1 MKTKFTIYCVL
12 LALVYVCNCCITFD
26 WSDVE
31 HQEQF
36 NEGYKAG
43 REHSGFSDNVPY
55 TMTEA
60 NTSVTND
67 SVYNK
72 KSGTMF
78 PVKSDSFEVKIQSD
92 YASLDILLSL
102 LLVFIPIYA
111 IITFIKF
118 FISVYKGNVFDSKT
132 ENRARILGIAQIL
145 ISLIDYIYSALI
157 VKEANNTIDIEGY
170 EINSDVLGISVS
182 SNPTLY
188 IGFIL
193 LILSEVFRMARKL
206 KEEQEFT
213 I

>member
-1 MKTKFTIYCVL
+1 M
-12 LALVYVCNCCITFD
+12 LATVFACQCFISFNSNDI
-26 WSDVE
+26 E
-31 HQEQF
+31 NQEEYNDGYRAYTEGFQF
-36 NEGYKAG
+36 
-43 REHSGFSDNVPY
+43 SVPY
-55 TMTEA
+55 IMTGN
-60 NTSVTND
+60 NTSEFND

-72 KSGTMF
+72 KSGTML
-78 PVKSDSFEVKIQSD
+78 PLHSDSFIVKVQSKSHTLYFLFGFLITIIQ
-92 YASLDILLSL
+92 L
-102 LLVFIPIYA
+102 YA

-170 EINSDVLGISVS
+170 EINSDVFGISVS

>member
-1 MKTKFTIYCVL
+1 M
-12 LALVYVCNCCITFD
+12 LATVFACQCFISFNSNDI
-26 WSDVE
+26 E
-31 HQEQF
+31 NQEEYNDGYRAYTEGFQF
-36 NEGYKAG
+36 
-43 REHSGFSDNVPY
+43 SVPY
-55 TMTEA
+55 IMTGN
-60 NTSVTND
+60 NTSESND

-72 KSGTMF
+72 KSGTML
-78 PVKSDSFEVKIQSD
+78 PLHSDSFIVKVQSKTHTLYFLFVFLITIIQ
-92 YASLDILLSL
+92 L
-102 LLVFIPIYA
+102 YA

-170 EINSDVLGISVS
+170 EINSDVFGISVS

>member
-1 MKTKFTIYCVL
+1 M
-12 LALVYVCNCCITFD
+12 LATVFACQCFISSNSNDI
-26 WSDVE
+26 E
-31 HQEQF
+31 NQEEYNDGYRAYTEGFQF
-36 NEGYKAG
+36 
-43 REHSGFSDNVPY
+43 SVPY
-55 TMTEA
+55 IMTGN
-60 NTSVTND
+60 NTSESND

-72 KSGTMF
+72 KSGTML
-78 PVKSDSFEVKIQSD
+78 PLHSDSFIVKVQSKSHTLYFLFGFLITIIQ
-92 YASLDILLSL
+92 L
-102 LLVFIPIYA
+102 YA

-170 EINSDVLGISVS
+170 EINSDVFGISVS

-193 LILSEVFRMARKL
+193 LILS
-206 KEEQEFT
+206 
-213 I
+213 

>member
-1 MKTKFTIYCVL
+1 M
-12 LALVYVCNCCITFD
+12 LATVFACQCFISSNDI
-26 WSDVE
+26 E
-31 HQEQF
+31 NQEEYNDGYRAYTEGFQF
-36 NEGYKAG
+36 
-43 REHSGFSDNVPY
+43 SVPY
-55 TMTEA
+55 IMTGN
-60 NTSVTND
+60 NTSESND

-72 KSGTMF
+72 KSGTML
-78 PVKSDSFEVKIQSD
+78 PLHSDSFIVKVQSKSHTLYFLFVFLITIIQ
-92 YASLDILLSL
+92 L
-102 LLVFIPIYA
+102 YA

>member
-1 MKTKFTIYCVL
+1 M
-12 LALVYVCNCCITFD
+12 LATVFACQCFISSNSNDI
-26 WSDVE
+26 E
-31 HQEQF
+31 NQEEYNDGYRAYTEGFQF
-36 NEGYKAG
+36 
-43 REHSGFSDNVPY
+43 SVPY
-55 TMTEA
+55 IMTGN
-60 NTSVTND
+60 NTSESND

-72 KSGTMF
+72 KSGTML
-78 PVKSDSFEVKIQSD
+78 PLHSDSFIVKVQSKSHTLYFLFGFLITIIQ
-92 YASLDILLSL
+92 L
-102 LLVFIPIYA
+102 YA

>member
-1 MKTKFTIYCVL
+1 M
-12 LALVYVCNCCITFD
+12 LATVFACQCFISSNPNDI
-26 WSDVE
+26 E
-31 HQEQF
+31 NQEEYNDGYRAYTEGFQF
-36 NEGYKAG
+36 
-43 REHSGFSDNVPY
+43 SVPY
-55 TMTEA
+55 IMTGN
-60 NTSVTND
+60 NTSESND

-72 KSGTMF
+72 KSGTML
-78 PVKSDSFEVKIQSD
+78 PLHSDSFIVKVQSKSHTLYFLFVFLITIIQ
-92 YASLDILLSL
+92 L
-102 LLVFIPIYA
+102 YA

-157 VKEANNTIDIEGY
+157 LKEANNTIDIEGY

>member
-1 MKTKFTIYCVL
+1 M
-12 LALVYVCNCCITFD
+12 LATVFACQCFISSNSNDI
-26 WSDVE
+26 E
-31 HQEQF
+31 NQEEYNDGYRAYTEGFQF
-36 NEGYKAG
+36 
-43 REHSGFSDNVPY
+43 SVPY
-55 TMTEA
+55 IMTGN
-60 NTSVTND
+60 NTSESND

-72 KSGTMF
+72 KSGTML
-78 PVKSDSFEVKIQSD
+78 PLHSDSFIVKVQSKTHTLYFLFVFLITIIQ
-92 YASLDILLSL
+92 L
-102 LLVFIPIYA
+102 YA

>member
-1 MKTKFTIYCVL
+1 M
-12 LALVYVCNCCITFD
+12 LATVFACQCFISFNSNDI
-26 WSDVE
+26 E
-31 HQEQF
+31 NQEEYNDGYRAYTEGFQF
-36 NEGYKAG
+36 
-43 REHSGFSDNVPY
+43 SVPY
-55 TMTEA
+55 IMTGN
-60 NTSVTND
+60 NTSESND

-72 KSGTMF
+72 KSGTML
-78 PVKSDSFEVKIQSD
+78 PLHSDSFIVKVQSKTHTLYFLFGFLITIIQ
-92 YASLDILLSL
+92 L
-102 LLVFIPIYA
+102 YA

>member
-1 MKTKFTIYCVL
+1 MKTKFIIYCIM
-12 LALVYVCNCCITFD
+12 LATIFACQCFISSNSNDI
-26 WSDVE
+26 E
-31 HQEQF
+31 NQEEY
-36 NEGYKAG
+36 NDGYKAYS
-43 REHSGFSDNVPY
+43 EGFQFSVPY
-55 TMTEA
+55 IMTDN
-60 NTSVTND
+60 NTSESND

-72 KSGTMF
+72 KSGTML
-78 PVKSDSFEVKIQSD
+78 PLHSDSFIVKVQSKTHTLYFLFVFLITIIQ
-92 YASLDILLSL
+92 L
-102 LLVFIPIYA
+102 YA

-170 EINSDVLGISVS
+170 EINSDVFGISVS

>member
-1 MKTKFTIYCVL
+1 M
-12 LALVYVCNCCITFD
+12 LATVFACQCFISSNSNDI
-26 WSDVE
+26 E
-31 HQEQF
+31 NQEEYNDGYRAYTEGFQF
-36 NEGYKAG
+36 
-43 REHSGFSDNVPY
+43 SVPY
-55 TMTEA
+55 IMTGN
-60 NTSVTND
+60 NTSESND

-72 KSGTMF
+72 KSGTML
-78 PVKSDSFEVKIQSD
+78 PLHSDSFIVKVQSKSHTLYFLFGFLITIIQ
-92 YASLDILLSL
+92 L
-102 LLVFIPIYA
+102 YA

-170 EINSDVLGISVS
+170 EINSDVFGISVS

>member
-1 MKTKFTIYCVL
+1 M
-12 LALVYVCNCCITFD
+12 LATVFACQCFISSNSNDI
-26 WSDVE
+26 E
-31 HQEQF
+31 NQEEYNDGYRAYTEGFQF
-36 NEGYKAG
+36 
-43 REHSGFSDNVPY
+43 SVPY
-55 TMTEA
+55 IMTGN
-60 NTSVTND
+60 NTSESND

-72 KSGTMF
+72 KSGTML
-78 PVKSDSFEVKIQSD
+78 PLHSDSFIVKVQSKSHTLYFLFGFLITIIQ
-92 YASLDILLSL
+92 L
-102 LLVFIPIYA
+102 YA

-118 FISVYKGNVFDSKT
+118 FISVYKGNVFDCKT

-170 EINSDVLGISVS
+170 EINSDVFGISVS

>member
-1 MKTKFTIYCVL
+1 M
-12 LALVYVCNCCITFD
+12 LATVFACQCFISFNSNDI
-26 WSDVE
+26 E
-31 HQEQF
+31 NQEEYNDGYRAYTEGFQF
-36 NEGYKAG
+36 
-43 REHSGFSDNVPY
+43 SVPY
-55 TMTEA
+55 IMTGN
-60 NTSVTND
+60 NTSEFND

-72 KSGTMF
+72 KSGTML
-78 PVKSDSFEVKIQSD
+78 PLHSDSFIVKVQSKSHTLYFLFGFLITIIQ
-92 YASLDILLSL
+92 L
-102 LLVFIPIYA
+102 YA

-145 ISLIDYIYSALI
+145 ISLIDYIYSALKL
-157 VKEANNTIDIEGY
+157 KEANNTIDIEGY
-170 EINSDVLGISVS
+170 EINSDVFGISVS

>member
-1 MKTKFTIYCVL
+1 M
-12 LALVYVCNCCITFD
+12 LATVFACQCFISSNPNGI
-26 WSDVE
+26 E
-31 HQEQF
+31 NQEEYNDGYRAYTEGFQF
-36 NEGYKAG
+36 
-43 REHSGFSDNVPY
+43 SVPY
-55 TMTEA
+55 IMTGN
-60 NTSVTND
+60 NTSESND

-72 KSGTMF
+72 KSGTML
-78 PVKSDSFEVKIQSD
+78 PLHSDSFIVKVQSKTHTLYFLFVFLITIIQ
-92 YASLDILLSL
+92 L
-102 LLVFIPIYA
+102 YA

>member
-1 MKTKFTIYCVL
+1 MIYCVM
-12 LALVYVCNCCITFD
+12 LAAVFACQCFISNSNDI
-26 WSDVE
+26 E
-31 HQEQF
+31 NQEEYNDGYRAYTEGFQF
-36 NEGYKAG
+36 
-43 REHSGFSDNVPY
+43 SVPY
-55 TMTEA
+55 IMTGN
-60 NTSVTND
+60 NTSESND

-72 KSGTMF
+72 KSGTML
-78 PVKSDSFEVKIQSD
+78 PLHSDSFIVKVQSKTHTLYFLFVFLITIIQ
-92 YASLDILLSL
+92 L
-102 LLVFIPIYA
+102 YA

>member
-1 MKTKFTIYCVL
+1 M
-12 LALVYVCNCCITFD
+12 LATVFACQCFISSNSNDI
-26 WSDVE
+26 E
-31 HQEQF
+31 NQEEYNDGYGAYTEGFQF
-36 NEGYKAG
+36 
-43 REHSGFSDNVPY
+43 SVPY
-55 TMTEA
+55 IMTGN
-60 NTSVTND
+60 NTSESND

-72 KSGTMF
+72 KSGTML
-78 PVKSDSFEVKIQSD
+78 PLHSDSFIVKVQSKSHTLYFLFVFLITIIQ
-92 YASLDILLSL
+92 L
-102 LLVFIPIYA
+102 YA

-157 VKEANNTIDIEGY
+157 VKEANTTIDIEGY
-170 EINSDVLGISVS
+170 EINSDVFGISVS

>member
-26 WSDVE
+26 LSDVE

-43 REHSGFSDNVPY
+43 REHAGFSDNVPY

-72 KSGTMF
+72 KSGTML
-78 PVKSDSFEVKIQSD
+78 PAKSDSFEVKIQS
-92 YASLDILLSL
+92 YSFVTDILLGFL
-102 LLVFIPIYA
+102 LTFIQIYA

-118 FISVYKGNVFDSKT
+118 FISVYKDNVFDIKT
-132 ENRARILGIAQIL
+132 ENRVRTLGIIQIVMYVW
-145 ISLIDYIYSALI
+145 SLIYGGLI
-157 VKEANNTIDIEGY
+157 TYKANSIVDIEGY

>member
-12 LALVYVCNCCITFD
+12 LALVYVCNCCITLD
-26 WSDVE
+26 RSDIE
-31 HQEQF
+31 HQEQY
-36 NEGYKAG
+36 NDGYKAG
-43 REHSGFSDNVPY
+43 YEHTGYPISVPY
-55 TMTEA
+55 TMTKA

-72 KSGTMF
+72 KSGTML
-78 PVKSDSFEVKIQSD
+78 PAKSDSFEVKIQS
-92 YASLDILLSL
+92 YSFVTDILLGFL
-102 LLVFIPIYA
+102 LTFIQIYA

-170 EINSDVLGISVS
+170 EINSDVFGISVS

>member
-1 MKTKFTIYCVL
+1 M
-12 LALVYVCNCCITFD
+12 LATVFACQCFISFNSNDI
-26 WSDVE
+26 E
-31 HQEQF
+31 NQEEYNDGYRAYTEGFQF
-36 NEGYKAG
+36 
-43 REHSGFSDNVPY
+43 SVPY
-55 TMTEA
+55 IMTGN
-60 NTSVTND
+60 NTSEFND

-72 KSGTMF
+72 KSGTML
-78 PVKSDSFEVKIQSD
+78 PLHSDSFIVKVQSKSHTLYFLFGFLITIIQ
-92 YASLDILLSL
+92 L
-102 LLVFIPIYA
+102 YA

-170 EINSDVLGISVS
+170 EINSDVFGISVS

-206 KEEQEFT
+206 KDEQEFT